1 MRDYKEIS
9 RTKPSLDPSGN
20 NTPLGCTKSSIF
32 VRNLGRFCILGCT
45 GAFLATWEIL
55 HFGLQWRILDNL
67 WGFAFLVVMVRTF
80 LATCYGTLASKLSAR
95 IAVWG
100 AHISNALCHHHL
112 LQKFRLHIPLEQ
124 SLEKLQRSI
133 VVWKHGDM
141 CIYWSKMCHR
151 NNWWQGSDK
160 VI

>member
-1 MRDYKEIS
+1 MLALISSQAQKQAMRDYKEVS

-45 GAFLATWEIL
+45 GAFLTTCEVL
-55 HFGLQWRILDNL
+55 HFWL
-67 WGFAFLVVMVRTF
+67 WWCTF

-100 AHISNALCHHHL
+100 THISNALCHHHL
-112 LQKFRLHIPLEQ
+112 LQKFRLHILLEQ

-141 CIYWSKMCHR
+141 CIYWSKMCHW

-160 VI
+160 VT